1 MPASCTIS
9 PLRPLK
15 AHTGRVCGVAFSPHG
30 RELASAGIDGIVHL
44 WNAQSATTILQL
56 KVGVAMTALVWGPRG
71 ITVAA
76 QTGLLQLVIIDRA
89 IDAGHQGAVSL
100 ISAR

>member
-1 MPASCTIS
+1 
-9 PLRPLK
+9 
-15 AHTGRVCGVAFSPHG
+15 VAFSPHG

-56 KVGVAMTALVWGPRG
+56 KVGVAMTALVWGP
-71 ITVAA
+71 VALRWPRKR
-76 QTGLLQLVIIDRA
+76 GLLQLVIIDRA

-100 ISAR
+100 ISARCAPRLLWRCEEGMVDMT